1 MGIQSFVHVKGD
13 PKYSN
18 QGSLKAGRPKRLS
31 FDVPLLLVVI
41 SLILFGILMVYSA
54 SADYSYQ
61 VYGSPSYI
69 FMRQLRWMGLGSLV
83 MIFLAWMDY
92 HWWKKF
98 ALPLMAVAIVALVA
112 VLIIQDTRLG
122 SVRSLF
128 RGSIQPSELAKFGI
142 VIYLSIWLHNRR
154 DMLSNIY
161 LALIPLG
168 VIMGIV
174 GGLIALQPDLSAVIT
189 IGLLGAMMFFLAG
202 GELKQF
208 LFMMGLG
215 FLVGYIVLRSG
226 IFPTGPD
233 RIESF
238 LAGLKDPL
246 QYSEHVRRSLEAFM
260 RGGWIGVGIG
270 KSQTKLNGLPF
281 PHTDSVFA
289 VVGEETGLAG
299 SVLLVTL
306 FLVLMWRGWIIARKA
321 PDGLGM
327 LVAGGLTFWLS
338 LEALVNMLVMVG
350 LLPFA
355 GNALPFISS
364 GGSNLLVVMSS
375 IGILLNISRV
385 SEKTRQKD
393 EKGFNAVVNLRRGD
407 RRRRVSRSVSPQTDD
422 EYES

>member
-1 MGIQSFVHVKGD
+1 MGIQSFVHVNNDQRLLGK
-13 PKYSN
+13 S
-18 QGSLKAGRPKRLS
+18 QAKAHRSRRLG

-54 SADYSYQ
+54 SADYSFQ
-61 VYGSPSYI
+61 IYGSPAYI
-69 FMRQLRWMGLGSLV
+69 FMRQLRWLGLGSLV

-98 ALPLMAVAIVALVA
+98 ALPLMGVAIFALVA

-154 DMLSNIY
+154 DMLRNIY

-168 VIMGIV
+168 MIMGIV

-189 IGLLGAMMFFLAG
+189 IGLLGTMMFFLAG

-208 LFMMGLG
+208 LFMMALG
-215 FLVGYIVLRSG
+215 VLVGVIILRSG

-233 RIESF
+233 RMDSF

-246 QYSEHVRRSLEAFM
+246 QYSEHVRRSLGAFM
-260 RGGWIGVGIG
+260 RGGWGGGGVG

-289 VVGEETGLAG
+289 VVGEETGVLGAG
-299 SVLLVTL
+299 LLVIL
-306 FLVLMWRGWIIARKA
+306 FLVFLWRGWVIARKA
-321 PDGLGM
+321 PDGLGK
-327 LVAGGLTFWLS
+327 LLAGGLTFWLA
-338 LEALVNMLVMVG
+338 LEALINMLVMVG

-355 GNALPFISS
+355 GKSLPFISS
-364 GGSNLLVVMSS
+364 GGSNLMVVFAS
-375 IGILLNISRV
+375 IGILLNISRM
-385 SEKTRQKD
+385 SEKSKQD
-393 EKGFNAVVNLRRGD
+393 EEKGLNAVVNLRRGD
-407 RRRRVSRSVSPQTDD
+407 RRRRVSSPVGAQAVD
-422 EYES
+422 EHES